1 MHTLALVWQLMRRSA
16 HPPSVSIMSCR
27 RFLNCRTSD
36 SVFFH
41 VLLSFRY
48 TLLILSDLGAGEK
61 VADSIILD
69 WVNTTL
75 SQKNKDTQ
83 INSFRVCVCILYLS
97 KYGGVLFT
105 FATVSLICAGPTD
118 QHQSSSVSPD
128 RRHRTRH
135 RQVGL
140 GEERGERHAEGGRQD
155 GQRQV

>member
-16 HPPSVSIMSCR
+16 HPPSVFAVGCR
-27 RFLNCRTSD
+27 RFLNCGTSD
-36 SVFFH
+36 SVLFH

-83 INSFRVCVCILYLS
+83 INSFRVCVCVHFVAEQIRWSIIY
-97 KYGGVLFT
+97 
-105 FATVSLICAGPTD
+105 IC
-118 QHQSSSVSPD
+118 HRFPD
-128 RRHRTRH
+128 LCRTRLSAPVY
-135 RQVGL
+135 QCFT
-140 GEERGERHAEGGRQD
+140 
-155 GQRQV
+155 